1 MAHPV
6 WTTVSDFMAS
16 LAAKVGPRQP
26 VGPIQTGARGVIL
39 HPGDNIQAAVDS
51 HAAGT
56 KFYLSAGVYSNQHVV
71 AKDGDVFTGAKGAI
85 MDGGGTTR
93 RAFDGSASNVTIQNL
108 EIRNYSAGFQD
119 APIYAVDAS
128 GWQVLHNN
136 IHDNAG
142 VGILFK
148 DNILVRYNQINH
160 NQEMGFGSDGGV
172 GIRVLDNE
180 IAFNNYAD
188 KFSGDEDGGSKLWAT
203 TGAVVSYNY
212 VHDNHGPGLW
222 DDFNNNNLT
231 YSFNRIENNLAM
243 GIHHE
248 IGYNATITSNWV
260 EGNGIPNDL
269 WAQGWLWNAQID
281 VAASGGVQGGKVNI
295 NGNYVKSSPTGN
307 GIALIQ
313 QDRTN
318 SDATLGPWDVQHVTV
333 HDNVVDLTLGGA
345 VGGVQDLGSNAI
357 FTSRD
362 NHFDTN
368 HYILAQNANSS
379 FWWNNTEGGTAFWQQ
394 QGMDL
399 HGTFQ

>member
-1 MAHPV
+1 MAHSV
-6 WTTVSDFMAS
+6 WISAADFMAK
-16 LAAKVGPRQP
+16 LANMVGPRQP
-26 VGPIQTGARGVIL
+26 VGPIQTGPRGVIL

-56 KFYLSAGVYSNQHVV
+56 KFYLTAGTYARQHIV
-71 AKDGDVFTGAKGAI
+71 AKDGDTFLGAKGAI
-85 MDGGGTTR
+85 LDGQNTTV

-108 EIRNYSAGFQD
+108 EIKNYKAGFQD
-119 APIYAVDAS
+119 APIYAVDGS

-160 NQEMGFGSDGGV
+160 NAEMGFGSDGGV

-180 IAFNNYAD
+180 VAFNNFANQ
-188 KFSGDEDGGSKLWAT
+188 FSGDEDGGSKLWDT
-203 TGAVVSYNY
+203 EGAVVSHNY

-222 DDFNNNNLT
+222 DDFNNNNTT
-231 YSFNRIENNLAM
+231 YSYNRIEDNLAM

-248 IGYNATITSNWV
+248 IGYNASIINNWV

-281 VAASGGVQGGKVNI
+281 VAASGGTKTVIAN
-295 NGNYVKSSPTGN
+295 NYVKSSATGN

-318 SDATLGPWDVQHVTV
+318 SDADMGPWDVKNVNV
-333 HDNVVDLTLGGA
+333 HDNLIDLTLGGS
-345 VGGVQDLGSNAI
+345 VGGVQDSGNNAI
-357 FTSRD
+357 FNSRN
-362 NHFDTN
+362 NHFDYN
-368 HYILAQNANSS
+368 HYMLAQNANSS
-379 FWWNNTEGGTAFWQQ
+379 FWWNNNEGGTTFWHN

-399 HGTFQ
+399 NGTFQ